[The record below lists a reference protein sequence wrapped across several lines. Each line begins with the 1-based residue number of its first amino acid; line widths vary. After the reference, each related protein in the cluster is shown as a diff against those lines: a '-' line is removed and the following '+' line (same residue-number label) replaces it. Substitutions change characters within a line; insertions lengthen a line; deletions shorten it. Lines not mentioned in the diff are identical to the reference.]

1 MIGDKILCIAGKNQC
16 SIDFVNFVIKKNK
29 ITKNILICPN
39 DSDDGKNGWQPSLR
53 KFAKSKNL
61 KIVNLNKLYKIK
73 NLIFV
78 SIEYEKIIDID
89 KFVSKN
95 LYNFHFSLLPKY
107 RGCHTN
113 FFQIYKNEKNL
124 GVTLHKIDQGI
135 DTGPIASSLSYKYNL
150 NDNAKDNYIKL
161 MNCSVNLF
169 KKEYQNIVD
178 SKFFFTKQNLKKGS
192 YYSRKAVNYDKIKF
206 IKNFKSNLTTYNK
219 IRSLI
224 FPPFQYPIINGKEIK
239 KATYKK
245 GKIHLKFI

>member
-1 MIGDKILCIAGKNQC
+1 MIGNKTLCIAGKNQC
-16 SIDFVNFVIKKNK
+16 SIDFVKFVLKKNK
-29 ITKNILICPN
+29 IKKNILICPN
-39 DSDDGKNGWQPSLR
+39 DSDHGKNGWQPSLR
-53 KFAKSKNL
+53 KFAENKKL
-61 KIVNLNKLYKIK
+61 KIVDLSKLYKIK
-73 NLIFV
+73 NLIFI
-78 SIEYEKIIDID
+78 SIEFEKIIDIN